1 MGLFIGACRK
11 QRLELCRINQIQLR
25 NKRLFYITIKNEKN
39 TAITKTSD

>member
-11 QRLELCRINQIQLR
+11 QRLEFCRINQIQLR
-25 NKRLFYITIKNEKN
+25 NKRLFYITIKKSKN